1 MEFIVNLKKELI
13 EYFFPIVTK
22 RDLCLTRY
30 PQTQPPSTATTR
42 AFCQIPRDS
51 HHSRQINRGH
61 GGKGIEDTYGDNPT
75 GYFIKQCETWKYY
88 SKVRVSILV

>member
-1 MEFIVNLKKELI
+1 MH
-13 EYFFPIVTK
+13 P
-22 RDLCLTRY
+22 RY
-30 PQTQPPSTATTR
+30 PQTQPPSTTTTR

-75 GYFIKQCETWKYY
+75 GYFIKQCETWKCYL
-88 SKVRVSILV
+88 KVRVSILVQGRSMDSSLASWEPKNF